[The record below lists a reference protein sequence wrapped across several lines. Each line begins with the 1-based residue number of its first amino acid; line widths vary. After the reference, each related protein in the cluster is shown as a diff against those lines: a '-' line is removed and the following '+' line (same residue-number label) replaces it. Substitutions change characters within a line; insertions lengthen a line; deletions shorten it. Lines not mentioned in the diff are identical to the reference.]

1 MAALVLRD
9 RFFILQKERGKR
21 MLDVAI
27 IGCGITGAAAAYEL
41 SKYQLK
47 TAVFESENDV
57 AEGSTKA
64 NSAILHAG
72 YDPKPGTLM
81 ARSNVEGVRLAEDI
95 CRDLDVPYKKTG
107 SLVVAFSKDDLPI
120 LQKLLQRGLENGVP
134 GLEIL
139 SAKQTL
145 KMEPSLS
152 AGIAGALYA
161 PTAAV
166 VNPWEYALAM
176 AETAVRNG
184 VEMHLRC
191 GVHAIQKT
199 KDGFLLET
207 PKGIFK
213 ARTILNA
220 AGLFADTVHEM
231 VGEKEFTITPNKG
244 EYYILDKEEGGRVS
258 HVAFQCPTDKGKGVL
273 VAPTVH
279 GVLIVG
285 PNAQIADGKDD
296 LSSTAQG
303 LRFVA
308 EKARL
313 SVPGIDFSKSIR
325 NFSGLRAAPDTGDFI
340 VAESRTAKGFI
351 NLAGIK
357 SPGLS
362 AAPAVAKMAAG
373 LLEQAGLNLRP
384 KAGFIGKRKIV
395 RVAQMTP
402 EKINEL
408 VKTNPAYGR
417 VVCRCETVSEGEVL
431 DALRRPIPPRTLDAV
446 KRRCG
451 TGLGRCQSG
460 FCGPRVLQILSRELG
475 IPPEEV
481 FLDREGSFIVLGDNR
496 PENGKGG
503 LGDV

>member
-1 MAALVLRD
+1 LGD
-9 RFFILQKERGKR
+9 RFFILHKERNNK

-41 SKYQLK
+41 SKYQLR
-47 TAVFESENDV
+47 TAVFENANDV

-81 ARSNVEGVRLAEDI
+81 AQTNVEGVRLAEKI

-107 SLVVAFSKDDLPI
+107 SLVVAFSKDDLPT
-120 LQKLLQRGLENGVP
+120 LEKLFRRGLKNGVP

-139 SAKQTL
+139 NAKQTL
-145 KMEPSLS
+145 KMEPGLS
-152 AGIAGALYA
+152 EKAAGALYA

-176 AETAVRNG
+176 AETAALNG
-184 VEMHLRC
+184 VTIHLRC
-191 GVHAIQKT
+191 GVLGIQKT
-199 KDGFLLET
+199 KDGFALNT
-207 PKGIFK
+207 PKGIYE
-213 ARTILNA
+213 ARTVLNA

-244 EYYILDKEEGGRVS
+244 EYYILDKEEGDRVS
-258 HVAFQCPTDKGKGVL
+258 HVVFQCPSEKGKGVL
-273 VAPTVH
+273 VSPTVH

-285 PNAQIADGKDD
+285 PNAQIAKNKDD

-303 LRFVA
+303 LGFVA

-340 VAESRTAKGFI
+340 VSESRTAKGFI

-362 AAPAVAKMAAG
+362 AAPAVAKMAVE
-373 LLEQAGLNLRP
+373 LLKQAGLSFML
-384 KAGFIGKRKIV
+384 KEGFIGKRKIV
-395 RVAQMTP
+395 RIAQMTGD
-402 EKINEL
+402 EINEL
-408 VKTNPAYGR
+408 IAANPAYGR

-431 DALRRPIPPRTLDAV
+431 DALSRPIPPRTLDAV

-451 TGLGRCQSG
+451 AGLGRCQSG
-460 FCGPRVLQILSRELG
+460 FCGPRVLEILSRELG
-475 IPPEEV
+475 LPPEKV

-496 PENGKGG
+496 PENGKEC
-503 LGDV
+503 LKNV